1 MNPLRHALDEYL
13 TLRHK
18 LGFELRELQAAL
30 TKFIAFLKAHGSPS
44 ITTALAVK
52 WAQQPQGV
60 APARHAR
67 RLGMVRDFARY
78 VSATDA
84 RTEVPPQGL
93 LPGRIRRPQPYI
105 YSPDQIHDLIQ
116 GARELAPWEG
126 LRLRPYTYATLFGLL
141 AVTGMRVS
149 EAVALSCKEVDLAE
163 GVLTVRESKCRK
175 TRLVPIHPST
185 QERLRDYAHRRQKC
199 AGRLASTTFFVS
211 DRGQPLGLVPVNYN
225 FLLISRRIGLRGAG
239 ALHGPRLHDL
249 RHTFA
254 VRTLAQWYRSDAAPE
269 RCVPLL
275 ATYLGHGKVEN
286 TYWYLSATPEL
297 LDAVSARCNP
307 LAGGQP

>member
-1 MNPLRHALDEYL
+1 MKSLRHALEEYL
-13 TLRHK
+13 ALRHK
-18 LGFELRELQAAL
+18 LGFELEELQSTL
-30 TKFIAFLKAHGSPS
+30 TKFIAFLKACGSPY
-44 ITTALAVK
+44 ITTALAVQ
-52 WAQQPQGV
+52 WAQLPQHV
-60 APARHAR
+60 TPARHAR
-67 RLGMVRDFARY
+67 RLGIVRDFARY
-78 VSATDA
+78 VSAVDA
-84 RTEVPPQGL
+84 RTEVPPRGL

-105 YSPDQIHDLIQ
+105 YSQDQIQALIC
-116 GARELAPWEG
+116 GARELAPREG

-149 EAVALSCKEVDLAE
+149 EAVALSCKDVDLVE

-185 QERLRDYAHRRQKC
+185 QEHLRDYAYRRQKC
-199 AGRLASTTFFVS
+199 AGRLASNAFFVS
-211 DRGQPLGLVPVNYN
+211 DRGKPLGLVPVNYN
-225 FLLISRRIGLRGAG
+225 FLVISRRIGLRGTS

-254 VRTLAQWYRSDAAPE
+254 VRTLAHWYRSDAVPE
-269 RCVPLL
+269 RCVPVL
-275 ATYLGHGKVEN
+275 ATYLGHGKVEH

-297 LDAVSARCNP
+297 LGAVSARVNP